1 MPAQSVPIRD
11 PALPS
16 RLLLQYLHL
25 LKKYPII
32 TKSVTSAVLSALGNL
47 LSQALESK
55 KKQKEGQSGKDVDVY
70 GPVRFAVYGLV
81 ITGPLSHYFYQLL
94 ELLFPASAPFSMLK
108 RLLLERL
115 VFAPA
120 FLLLFFVVM
129 NTLEGKTNADL
140 QDKLKARF
148 WLALKMNWKVWTP
161 FQFVNI
167 NYVPVQFRVLFAN
180 LIALF
185 WNAYLTSVRK

>member
-1 MPAQSVPIRD
+1 MPTQSVPIRN
-11 PALPS
+11 PALLT
-16 RLLLQYLHL
+16 RLLQQYLHL

-32 TKSVTSAVLSALGNL
+32 TKSVTSAILSSLGNL

-55 KKQKEGQSGKDVDVY
+55 KKLKEGQSRKEVDLY
-70 GPVRFAVYGLV
+70 GPIRFALYGLV
-81 ITGPLSHYFYQLL
+81 ITGPLSHFFYQLL
-94 ELLFPASAPFSMLK
+94 ELLFPASAPYSTLK

-120 FLLLFFVVM
+120 FLFLFFAVM
-129 NTLEGKTNADL
+129 NILEGKTNADL
-140 QDKLKARF
+140 QDKLKARY
-148 WLALKMNWKVWTP
+148 WPALKMNWKVWTP
-161 FQFVNI
+161 FQFINI